1 MSWKDTRIQVKVL
14 VTMLPALIPM
24 LIVVLV
30 GFQRGKSQTL
40 ETSERVSQ
48 LILNTG
54 GETLH
59 SYMGLSAAKFAEW
72 TQEDFFGLAI
82 EYDALDNM
90 QARFAEMGAATDAF
104 GALALISAEG
114 KILEAWSRDGS
125 AQSSVGSNLQLDR
138 GQIFDRRGVAYAKSE
153 ALTTVGLLPRTTVLY
168 SFETRGSEGTANGY
182 FYALMDVAG
191 IDSILDG
198 IRGNLERVGLPSA
211 RVVLFEND
219 GTTPLST
226 ATPAEDTA
234 FDSTDSNI
242 TTALLETKAA
252 AESRTTIE
260 VDGSSQFMDI
270 AQVVGV
276 EQIFSSAV
284 TTGDGPETNAAPL
297 PIVGLVSESEV
308 LAAVN
313 DLLMLSGL
321 LTLAGVVTLL
331 GLIWYVGGRLAKP
344 LRSTADLLK
353 DIADGEGDLTS
364 RVEVNSGDE
373 IGELGKW
380 FNSFVNDLDRMIA
393 QVRGLTN
400 ELGSS
405 AAITAQSQDEVS
417 AGTTTQ
423 AAAIEEISV
432 TLTQMTTQT
441 AETAAFSGD
450 ANNLAQNTKE
460 LAAQGT
466 SEMNDMSNAMSQI
479 VESSDEISKVIKV
492 IDGIA
497 FQTNLLALNAAV
509 EAARAGEAGQG
520 FAVVAEEV
528 RNLAGSSAAAAR
540 NTAAMIEESSIRAER
555 GMELAQRVQAVLDE
569 IVIVTE
575 TACNLISKI
584 TEATTDQASGIENI
598 NIGVSELN
606 KVTIS
611 NVDTVTTLEDVSSKS
626 TKVLG
631 SLRSLVSTFKVSD
644 EG

>member
-1 MSWKDTRIQVKVL
+1 M
-14 VTMLPALIPM
+14 
-24 LIVVLV
+24 
-30 GFQRGKSQTL
+30 
-40 ETSERVSQ
+40 
-48 LILNTG
+48 
-54 GETLH
+54 
-59 SYMGLSAAKFAEW
+59 
-72 TQEDFFGLAI
+72 
-82 EYDALDNM
+82 
-90 QARFAEMGAATDAF
+90 
-104 GALALISAEG
+104 
-114 KILEAWSRDGS
+114 
-125 AQSSVGSNLQLDR
+125 
-138 GQIFDRRGVAYAKSE
+138 
-153 ALTTVGLLPRTTVLY
+153 
-168 SFETRGSEGTANGY
+168 
-182 FYALMDVAG
+182 
-191 IDSILDG
+191 
-198 IRGNLERVGLPSA
+198 
-211 RVVLFEND
+211 
-219 GTTPLST
+219 
-226 ATPAEDTA
+226 
-234 FDSTDSNI
+234 
-242 TTALLETKAA
+242 
-252 AESRTTIE
+252 
-260 VDGSSQFMDI
+260 
-270 AQVVGV
+270 
-276 EQIFSSAV
+276 
-284 TTGDGPETNAAPL
+284 
-297 PIVGLVSESEV
+297 